1 MCQGLQSMF
10 KSILSFAWIQPDS
23 SNALKRKGI
32 ALKRKV
38 LIAFQNEIKLNINL
52 LETSTGQK
60 SIENWNHDHVWNP
73 NWQATMENLGSKV

>member
-1 MCQGLQSMF
+1 MF
-10 KSILSFAWIQPDS
+10 KYILSFAWIQPDS
-23 SNALKRKGI
+23 SNALELGTQRDI
-32 ALKRKV
+32 ALKRKE
-38 LIAFQNEIKLNINL
+38 LIAFPNRIKLNINL